1 MKQIDLIQCSSGT
14 YSEFYWYQYA
24 LMYFDC
30 PVLSSQINYCLND
43 SEEYEEVNKILDKVN
58 NVENKQLCY
67 DKLSKEDIEKIFS
80 DAEQVFYDTS
90 INLDNNGEI
99 LSRFVCGNIAAIYK
113 DRIFVVNCTNVIC
126 YYVSKNI
133 IDNVE
138 HQLHEIFKQLPFVR
152 EDEYRT
158 VKLVIRTNSGYS
170 TVTSEVNEV
179 NIIVEENYNDD
190 FIPAYKDLKRFLA
203 SRESGLA
210 LLHGMK
216 GTGKTNVIRFLIN
229 TCDNDFVIVPNNLVC
244 QLGDPQFT
252 SFMLN
257 NKNSVFILEDCE
269 QILKDRSENI
279 FDSAISNILNMSDG
293 LLSDIFNIKF
303 ICTFNADIG
312 QIDSALT
319 RKGRCFVNYEFGPLK
334 ANKVRILNDKYNL
347 GIPDKE
353 ITDMTLADI
362 YNYHDTDCDEKP
374 KARKIGF

>member
-1 MKQIDLIQCSSGT
+1 MIT
-14 YSEFYWYQYA
+14 
-24 LMYFDC
+24 
-30 PVLSSQINYCLND
+30 
-43 SEEYEEVNKILDKVN
+43 
-58 NVENKQLCY
+58 
-67 DKLSKEDIEKIFS
+67 KL
-80 DAEQVFYDTS
+80 
-90 INLDNNGEI
+90 
-99 LSRFVCGNIAAIYK
+99 
-113 DRIFVVNCTNVIC
+113 
-126 YYVSKNI
+126 
-133 IDNVE
+133 
-138 HQLHEIFKQLPFVR
+138 
-152 EDEYRT
+152 
-158 VKLVIRTNSGYS
+158 
-170 TVTSEVNEV
+170 
-179 NIIVEENYNDD
+179 
-190 FIPAYKDLKRFLA
+190 
-203 SRESGLA
+203 
-210 LLHGMK
+210 
-216 GTGKTNVIRFLIN
+216 KTNIIRFLIN

-319 RKGRCFVNYEFGPLK
+319 RKGRCFVNYEFSPLK

-362 YNYHDTDCDEKP
+362 YNYHDANCDEKP
-374 KARKIGF
+374 KVRKIGF